1 MKMTINV
8 VDDVDVDETYPVL
21 ETVPLGG
28 RVIKHLA
35 GHRHHD
41 LAQEV
46 VAAEHVRVPD
56 RDPHGPSLHL
66 PAGHHELKDGVFNEL
81 THTSN
86 CSNDKR
92 KWNNSVPTC
101 HRNTIKITLCFNI
114 TLQNNALVGCGF
126 YLEFFISL

>member
-46 VAAEHVRVPD
+46 VAAEHVGVPD

-66 PAGHHELKDGVFNEL
+66 PARHHELKHRGFNEL
-81 THTSN
+81 PS
-86 CSNDKR
+86 
-92 KWNNSVPTC
+92 
-101 HRNTIKITLCFNI
+101 
-114 TLQNNALVGCGF
+114 
-126 YLEFFISL
+126 